1 MELIDFLK
9 SQLAIE
15 KAKENEYKRFLTGL
29 GHPEANKAAIKE
41 IERQIAEIEAE
52 DMI

>member
-15 KAKENEYKRFLTGL
+15 KVKENEYQRFLPGL
-29 GHPEANKAAIKE
+29 GHREANKAAIKE